1 MCLTFFFLQL
11 DKSEAGFITTLDYL
25 KMLYKISTLFNL
37 LLAKKLTA
45 VSVGAQEVAI
55 FWPLPR
61 LRGHSREPDLPLR
74 TLLNY
79 RFHNPSSQCK

>member
-1 MCLTFFFLQL
+1 MCLTFFFLQV
-11 DKSEAGFITTLDYL
+11 DKSEAGFITALDYL

-45 VSVGAQEVAI
+45 VSVGAREVAI

-61 LRGHSREPDLPLR
+61 LGGHSREPHLPLR
-74 TLLNY
+74 TLY